1 MLNRLSEKRSLSY
14 QAIWGAGSEVADTT
28 TAGAIITD
36 DTALEINAF
45 YACVSLIADTISTLP
60 VDAFERRNGTRTPY
74 RPKPAWLYRPDI
86 DLNKNEHFQQVLVS
100 LMMDG
105 NAFIRVFRDETGTI
119 VNLVVLNPTKVRIER
134 SGIGRKFYFYE
145 GENKALTSDDVLH
158 ITDLLKPGEI
168 RGVGRVDKLREN
180 LGLATALQS
189 FAARFF
195 GQGAQTSGII
205 EFPGELT
212 LEQARDL
219 AKSFDNRHSGY
230 RKAHKTGVLSGGAKF
245 TQTNVPNDQAQFLDS
260 RRLAVEDIARAFL
273 VPPHMIGLNNGSMSY
288 ASVEQN
294 AIFFVQHTLRPYIVK
309 LEDAYSRLLP
319 NGVFIRFNVDGLLRG
334 DFATRVAGYS
344 SGLQSGWLRINDVRA
359 YEELPP
365 IEGGDIARVP
375 LANVNINAADLVETD
390 KRVAM
395 AQKLIVVGFSPEEVL
410 AALDLPSISHSGVPS
425 TQLQPVSMIDPA
437 DPGSVYEGK

>member
-1 MLNRLSEKRSLSY
+1 MLNRLTEKRSLSY
-14 QAIWGAGSEVADTT
+14 QSIWGAGDDISVSTS
-28 TAGAIITD
+28 AGTSID
-36 DTALEINAF
+36 QDSSLEINAF
-45 YACVSLIADTISTLP
+45 YACISLIADTISTLP

-74 RPKPAWLYRPDI
+74 RPKPAWLYRPDV

-100 LMMDG
+100 MMMDG
-105 NAFIRVFRDETGTI
+105 NAFVRVFRDDSGNVI
-119 VNLVVLNPTKVRIER
+119 NLVVLNPLKVRVER
-134 SGIGRKFYFYE
+134 TGVGRKFYFYE

-158 ITDLLKPGEI
+158 IADLLKPGEI
-168 RGVGRVDKLREN
+168 RGVGRVDKLKEN
-180 LGLATALQS
+180 LGLAAALQS

-205 EFPGELT
+205 EYPGELT
-212 LEQARDL
+212 IEQARDL
-219 AKSFDNRHSGY
+219 AHSFDARHSGY
-230 RKAHKTGVLSGGAKF
+230 RKSHKTGILSGGAKF
-245 TQTNVPNDQAQFLDS
+245 SATNVPNDQAQFLDS

-309 LEDAYSRLLP
+309 LEDAYSGLLP

-359 YEELPP
+359 YEELAP
-365 IEGGDIARVP
+365 IEGGDVARVP
-375 LANVNINAADLVETD
+375 LANVNITAADLVEQD
-390 KRVAM
+390 KLVAM
-395 AQKLIVVGFSPEEVL
+395 AQKLIVVGFNPDEVL
-410 AALDLPSISHSGVPS
+410 SALGLPTITHTGVPT

-437 DPGSVYEGK
+437 DPGSVY

>member
-1 MLNRLSEKRSLSY
+1 MLARLGEKRSISF
-14 QAIWGAGSEVADTT
+14 QALWGAGADIAYET
-28 TAGAIITD
+28 TAGTSIND

-60 VDAFERRNGTRTPY
+60 VDAFERRNGTRYPY
-74 RPKPAWLYRPDI
+74 RPKPAWLYRPDV

-105 NAFIRVFRDETGTI
+105 NAFIRIFRDNNGQI
-119 VNLVVLNPTKVRIER
+119 VNLVVLNPMKVRVER
-134 SGIGRKFYFYE
+134 RAVGMKMYFYE
-145 GENKALTSDDVLH
+145 GEDRALTGDDILH
-158 ITDLLKPGEI
+158 ISDLLKPGEV
-168 RGVGRVDKLREN
+168 RGVGRVDKLKEN
-180 LGLATALQS
+180 LGLASALQS

-205 EFPGELT
+205 EFPGELNVD
-212 LEQARDL
+212 QARDL
-219 AKSFDNRHSGY
+219 ANAFDNRHGGF
-230 RKAHKTGVLSGGAKF
+230 RKSHKTGVLSGGAKF
-245 TQTNVPNDQAQFLDS
+245 KETNVPNDQAQFLDS

-319 NGVFIRFNVDGLLRG
+319 NGIFIKFNVDGLLRG

-344 SGLQSGWLRINDVRA
+344 SGLQAGWLRINDVRA
-359 YEELPP
+359 LEEMSP
-365 IEGGDIARVP
+365 IEGGDVARVP
-375 LANVNINAADLVETD
+375 LANINIDAADLVQQD
-390 KRVAM
+390 KRVLM
-395 AQKLIVVGFSPEEVL
+395 AQRLITVGFKPEDVL
-410 AALDLPSISHSGVPS
+410 AALDLPEIGHTGVP
-425 TQLQPVSMIDPA
+425 TVMIQPLATIDPE
-437 DPGSVYEGK
+437 DPLSVYEG

>member
-1 MLNRLSEKRSLSY
+1 MLNRLTEKRSISY
-14 QAIWGAGSEVADTT
+14 QAIWGAGGEIVDTT
-28 TAGAIITD
+28 SAGATINE

-45 YACVSLIADTISTLP
+45 YSCVSLIADTISTLP
-60 VDAFERRNGTRTPY
+60 VGAFTRQQGTRVPY
-74 RPKPAWLYRPDI
+74 RPTPSWLYRPDV

-105 NAFIRVFRDETGTI
+105 NAFVRVFRDDSGSI
-119 VNLVVLNPTKVRIER
+119 VNLVVLNPMKVRIER

-145 GENKALTSDDVLH
+145 GENRALTSDDVLH
-158 ITDLLKPGEI
+158 IADLLKPGEI
-168 RGVGRVDKLREN
+168 RGVGRIDKLKEN
-180 LGLATALQS
+180 LGLASALQS

-205 EFPGELT
+205 TFPGELT
-212 LEQARDL
+212 AEQARDL
-219 AKSFDNRHSGY
+219 AQSFDNRHSGF
-230 RKAHKTGVLSGGAKF
+230 RKAHRTGVLSGGAKF
-245 TQTNVPNDQAQFLDS
+245 EQTNVPNDQAQFLDS

-309 LEDAYSRLLP
+309 LENAYSRLLP

-334 DFATRVAGYS
+334 DFATRVQGYS
-344 SGLQSGWLRINDVRA
+344 SGLQAGWLRINDVRA

-375 LANVNINAADLVETD
+375 LANVNIDAADLVEQD
-390 KRVAM
+390 KLVAM
-395 AQKLIVVGFSPEEVL
+395 AQKLIVVGFKPEEVL
-410 AALDLPSISHSGVPS
+410 AALKLPSITHTGVPS
-425 TQLQPVSMIDPA
+425 TQLQPVAMLDPQ
-437 DPGSVYEGK
+437 DPTAVYEGN

>member
-74 RPKPAWLYRPDI
+74 RPKPAWLYRPDV

-100 LMMDG
+100 MMMDG
-105 NAFIRVFRDETGTI
+105 NAFIRVFRDDTGAI

-134 SGIGRKFYFYE
+134 SAIGRKFFYYE
-145 GENKALTSDDVLH
+145 GESRALTSDDVLH
-158 ITDLLKPGEI
+158 IADLLKPGEI
-168 RGVGRVDKLREN
+168 RGVGRIDKLREN

>member
-1 MLNRLSEKRSLSY
+1 MLNRLTEKRSLSY

-74 RPKPAWLYRPDI
+74 RPKPAWLYRPDV

-100 LMMDG
+100 MMMDG
-105 NAFIRVFRDETGTI
+105 NAFIRVFRDDSGTI
-119 VNLVVLNPTKVRIER
+119 VNLVVLNPMKVRIER
-134 SGIGRKFYFYE
+134 SGIGRKFYYYE

-158 ITDLLKPGEI
+158 IADLLKPGEI
-168 RGVGRVDKLREN
+168 RGVGRIDKLREN

-375 LANVNINAADLVETD
+375 LANVNISAADLVETD

-410 AALDLPSISHSGVPS
+410 SALDLPSISHSGVPS
-425 TQLQPVSMIDPA
+425 TQLQPVSMIDPS